1 MKKLKIIQ
9 MLFVLLTILC
19 ICGTVNAYSADGGE
33 EESTTEVYE
42 ESTET
47 TSETISETISE
58 TTSETVSEII
68 SETVSETEDPT
79 ETTTGDSAGID
90 IPSDALSTEATS
102 KTAVE
107 ELETTTRQTTEKP
120 TAETTTEATT
130 ETTTETATE
139 TTTNKAEPVTQHH
152 DHSSGGGGGGGSGGT
167 GGGVFRSNFSELA
180 DKQKTETESETE
192 ITTQSA
198 SNGINKKP
206 DEKFLNIL
214 KQKKLTYFIDSPLAW
229 LDKRLIN
236 IVYSPYIQKHSSSA
250 LISVRSLQSGLG
262 SDAEITWLPK
272 TKTAVVKYGA
282 HTAKITANSS
292 YLIADGKNVYFKNG
306 AYAEIKDGRIY
317 LPFRALGEALGFKV
331 SWDSEKRAAVY
342 FIPE

>member
-9 MLFVLLTILC
+9 MLFALLTILC
-19 ICGTVNAYSADGGE
+19 ICGTVNAYSADGSE
-33 EESTTEVYE
+33 DESTTEVCE

-58 TTSETVSEII
+58 TTSEII

-90 IPSDALSTEATS
+90 FPSDESRTEATS
-102 KTAVE
+102 KTAIE
-107 ELETTTRQTTEKP
+107 ELETTTRQATEKP
-120 TAETTTEATT
+120 TAETTTETTTEATT
-130 ETTTETATE
+130 ETTT
-139 TTTNKAEPVTQHH
+139 NKTEPVTQHH

-180 DKQKTETESETE
+180 DKQKTEAESETE

-292 YLIADGKNVYFKNG
+292 YLIADGKNVRFKNG